1 MKIRLLVFITIFLFV
16 LASSNLPN
24 SNEKTNNITTK
35 KKKKKGE
42 NYCTI
47 TEDCPE
53 LNYCLLKQC
62 RHKRFFPI
70 TLKEII
76 GSIVL
81 FVTSAL
87 TNASGVG
94 GGGVINPILGFIFKF
109 NAQEGISMSKLIV
122 FIGALTA
129 IINTRN
135 IMNPNIPH
143 KSSVDFNILIITIP
157 LLLFGCSVGVLV
169 NQTFP
174 DIIQYLILSLFYAIT
189 FWNSLKIANNLNKS
203 ETLNKNMI
211 DNSKEF
217 DVEYLSLK
225 NSNKI
230 DEMTELQSY
239 ETANEDE
246 NKSFFTTDENEND
259 NNAKNDIIDKD
270 DKDQNNETANSSSI
284 NSVSANF
291 SLKSKSEQKSKK
303 PGYFASK
310 KMKNEY
316 IKQDLSSEKINK
328 SEKNYSNDQI
338 IGIEYKEYS
347 VVNKLL
353 ISYELEKDRRKFPFY
368 KINFCF
374 ISLVILLMITLLK
387 GSKSVNSIVNIQNC
401 SNLYWLIEITYL
413 PISLALTLNIAKL
426 IKEEYNYRSN
436 IGYKFDTS
444 DVIWNNE
451 SIIKYS
457 FFGLFTGLVSGMLG
471 IGSGL
476 IMVTFLLKDGINPVV
491 SANTT
496 MFIVVF
502 ESFSVLFQFTL
513 MGRINFDYGITL
525 AIISSIGS
533 YVGTN
538 KIYDYIKKTNKQS
551 TLIYIVSGCLCVS
564 FFYFTVTFSKMFNNL
579 IKGEV
584 SFKFNSPC

>member
-1 MKIRLLVFITIFLFV
+1 MRIKFAILILIMLLVFETV
-16 LASSNLPN
+16 NLVDN
-24 SNEKTNNITTK
+24 SEKNKIYETK
-35 KKKKKGE
+35 KKKKKSE

-70 TLKEII
+70 TFKEIL

-135 IMNPNIPH
+135 IMNPNIPY
-143 KSSVDFNILIITIP
+143 KASVDFNILIITIP
-157 LLLFGCSVGVLV
+157 LLLFGCSVGVLI

-189 FWNSLKIANNLNKS
+189 FWNSLKMANNLNKS
-203 ETLNKNMI
+203 ESNKEKMI
-211 DNSKEF
+211 SNSKEF
-217 DVEYLSLK
+217 DMEYLSLK
-225 NSNKI
+225 NEYKT
-230 DEMTELQSY
+230 DEMTELQSF

-246 NKSFFTTDENEND
+246 EKS
-259 NNAKNDIIDKD
+259 IIS
-270 DKDQNNETANSSSI
+270 NSSSI
-284 NSVSANF
+284 KNEIECANSSINDSSANY
-291 SLKSKSEQKSKK
+291 SSKEERKTKK
-303 PGYFASK
+303 VGYFASK
-310 KMKNEY
+310 KKQSQGEINNVKN
-316 IKQDLSSEKINK
+316 DSM
-328 SEKNYSNDQI
+328 YSNDQI
-338 IGIEYKEYS
+338 IGSEYKEYS

-387 GSKSVNSIVNIQNC
+387 GSKSVNSIVNIKNC
-401 SNLYWLIEITYL
+401 SSLYWLIEITYL

-426 IKEEYNYRSN
+426 IKEEYNYRTN
-436 IGYKFDTS
+436 IGYKFDIS

-451 SIIKYS
+451 NIIKYS
-457 FFGLFTGLVSGMLG
+457 LFGLFTGLVSGMLG

-476 IMVTFLLKDGINPVV
+476 IMVNLLLKDGINPVV

-513 MGRINFDYGITL
+513 MGRINFDYGIIL

-538 KIYDYIKKTNKQS
+538 KIYEYIKKTNKQS
-551 TLIYIVSGCLCVS
+551 MLVYIVSGCLCVS
-564 FFYFTVTFSKMFNNL
+564 FFYFTITFSKMFTNL
-579 IKGEV
+579 VKGEI
-584 SFKFNSPC
+584 SFKFNNPC